1 VAQAASD
8 TATAPRSQRARE
20 LVGRTV
26 AGAWRDNIFSESAA
40 AAFWQTLA
48 LPPLLLGLFGIL
60 SYVGDWFGPGTVAA
74 LEQWIVS
81 MTAGVFSRGVVEQLI
96 APTVHDVLTT
106 ARGELVS
113 VGFVLSLWSG
123 SSAMS
128 SFVDAITRAH
138 GQYEIRHPVWQ
149 RILALLLYV
158 AGLTIGIVALPSVAI
173 GPDRLIRWLPASW
186 GHPAAVVIT
195 AVYGPVIAV
204 VLILALT
211 TLYTVA
217 LPRRPR
223 WRRGLPGA
231 VLAAVVFLAGA
242 TGLRI
247 YLDWLTGTGYTYG
260 ALAAPIAFL
269 LATFFIALA
278 IVLGAHFNAAAAD
291 LWPALPTDRPRTPP
305 QETPPAPIGGNLAKD
320 ALEAALRGQRQLER
334 P

>member
-1 VAQAASD
+1 VTGPPVAQAASD
-8 TATAPRSQRARE
+8 AAPAAWLQRARE
-20 LVGRTV
+20 LVRRTV

-60 SYVGDWFGPGTVAA
+60 SYVGDWFGSGTVAA

-81 MTAGVFSRGVVEQLI
+81 MTAGVFSRNAVEQLI
-96 APTVHDVLTT
+96 APTVHEILTT

-128 SFVDAITRAH
+128 SFLDAITRAH
-138 GQYEIRHPVWQ
+138 DQYEIRHPVWQ
-149 RILALLLYV
+149 RTLALLLYL
-158 AGLTIGIVALPSVAI
+158 AGLTIGIIALPSIAV
-173 GPDRLIRWLPASW
+173 GPDRLVRWLPASW
-186 GHPAAVVIT
+186 GHTAAVVIT
-195 AVYGPVIAV
+195 SLYGPVIAV

-211 TLYTVA
+211 TLYVVA

-247 YLDWLTGTGYTYG
+247 YLNWLTGSGYTYG

-278 IVLGAHFNAAAAD
+278 IVLGAHFNAAAAH
-291 LWPALPTDRPRTPP
+291 LWPALPTDRSGTPP
-305 QETPPAPIGGNLAKD
+305 GETPAASSEAPVPRRRAP
-320 ALEAALRGQRQLER
+320 RGSDNVR
-334 P
+334 